1 MSVASSIKRLAIICV
16 HASPLAMLG
25 GKKAGG
31 MNVYVREIAQEFA
44 SRGII
49 VDIFTRRTSE
59 TQPYIDQTL
68 GTNVNVVHVK
78 SGPIAPLD
86 PDDVYPYL
94 SEFSASIIAYATKYQ
109 VEYPIVY
116 SHYWLSGWVANKLK
130 EVWGMPFIQMFHT
143 LGEMKNRIGA
153 GDVARLPNL
162 RIAEEMRIVAWADM
176 IVAATEAE
184 NYQLLWLYRA
194 DRRKIVIVPPGV
206 DAEQFYPI
214 SHTNA
219 QVKLGFDKEKRLFLF
234 VGRIEPLKAVDTII
248 EAVSLIK
255 RECQPLAPLLQ
266 VAIVGGD
273 PNDMTDQE
281 MVRLKAFV
289 EAQDV
294 ADIVQFLGAR
304 EHHLLPEYYAAATAL
319 IMPSDYESF
328 GMVALEAMAVG
339 TPVIATEVGGLAF
352 LVKDGETGFHIPSR
366 DPRSLAKRMLFFVTQ
381 PEQRQL
387 LSKNAVILAQQYR
400 WSLIADR
407 LLSTFEMILDQAG
420 INRRKH

>member
-1 MSVASSIKRLAIICV
+1 
-16 HASPLAMLG
+16 
-25 GKKAGG
+25 
-31 MNVYVREIAQEFA
+31 
-44 SRGII
+44 
-49 VDIFTRRTSE
+49 
-59 TQPYIDQTL
+59 
-68 GTNVNVVHVK
+68 
-78 SGPIAPLD
+78 
-86 PDDVYPYL
+86 
-94 SEFSASIIAYATKYQ
+94 
-109 VEYPIVY
+109 VY

>member
-1 MSVASSIKRLAIICV
+1 MSISAIKRIAIICV
-16 HASPLAMLG
+16 HASPLATFG

-31 MNVYVREIAQEFA
+31 MNIYVREIAQEFA

-49 VDIFTRRTSE
+49 VDIFTRKTSE
-59 TQPYIDQTL
+59 SQPYIDQTL

-78 SGPIAPLD
+78 AGPIAPLD

-94 SEFSASIIAYATKYQ
+94 SEFSASVIAYTTKYQ
-109 VEYPIVY
+109 VVYPLIY

-130 EVWGMPFIQMFHT
+130 EVWGTPFIQMFHT
-143 LGEMKNRIGA
+143 LGEMKNRITSGA
-153 GDVARLPNL
+153 PRLPDL

-176 IVAATEAE
+176 IIAATEAE
-184 NYQLLWLYRA
+184 HYQLLWLYRA

-206 DAEQFYPI
+206 DAQQFYPI

-219 QVKLGFDKEKRLFLF
+219 QVKLGFDKDKRLFLF

-255 RECQPLAPLLQ
+255 RECPPLAPLFQ

-273 PNDMTDQE
+273 PNDNNDQE

-289 EAQDV
+289 DKHDV
-294 ADIVQFLGAR
+294 GDIVQFLGAR

-366 DPRSLAKRMLFFVTQ
+366 DPRSLAKRMMFFVTQ
-381 PEQRQL
+381 PEKRQI
-387 LSKNAVILAQQYR
+387 LSKNSVILAQQYR
-400 WSLIADR
+400 WSLIGDR
-407 LLSTFEMILDQAG
+407 LLSTFETILDQTG
-420 INRRKH
+420 LNRRKR